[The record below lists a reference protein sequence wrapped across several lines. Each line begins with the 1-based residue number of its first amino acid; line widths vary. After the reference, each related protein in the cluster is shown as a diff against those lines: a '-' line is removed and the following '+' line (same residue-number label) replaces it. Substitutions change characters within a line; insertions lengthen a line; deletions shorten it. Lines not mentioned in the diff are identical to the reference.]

1 MKKIFAVILTLI
13 LIFSFA
19 GCDNV
24 LENKTNNTI
33 KTENS
38 SITNSNNSKAESSNN
53 SKTEGGKI
61 NDEPKKEICTHVWQ
75 QWQIVKEPN
84 CTQDGEKIRT
94 CSNCSKKEQITI
106 KKLNHIESDWIIDR
120 IATPQ
125 YEGKKHIECIYCKKE
140 IKNQSIAK
148 IDNTHKHQGVK
159 WITTKYPDCTNDGS
173 KDYICSCGF
182 TIKSETITALEHS
195 IVVDKAVDAT
205 CTYNGLTE
213 GSRCSLCNTVIV
225 EQTVIDKLP
234 HTPITDKAVPATC
247 KNTGLTE
254 GKHCSAC
261 NKVIVAQTIV
271 QKTDNH
277 TPSDWIIDT
286 EATCK
291 AEGTRHKEC
300 TECGK
305 ILKCDTIEKRT
316 EHTPMVKDVE
326 IAKGLFCGDN
336 GEYLAVVKC
345 KDCGEKISEGKYNL
359 PERHSMVN
367 DVCEIC
373 GLPQSTTAGLR
384 FDLNPD
390 KKSYSVSPNRNT
402 FSGGNIVIGVYN
414 GLSVTEVWGF
424 DMCEGLNTIV
434 IGDCVKEMDGFV
446 ECTNLKYVV
455 IGNGVKEIEEEAF
468 RDCTSLTTVRIG
480 DNVEKIGKKAFYNC
494 NKLYYAYI
502 SGAHDWRCN
511 NLYNNNVTI
520 YGSWI
525 GKEYENHYFC
535 AKYLKEYTSYEW
547 TRK

>member
-1 MKKIFAVILTLI
+1 MNRIIVFTLSIL
-13 LIFSFA
+13 LIF
-19 GCDNV
+19 V
-24 LENKTNNTI
+24 LCSCNNNNLSSNYIDENKDTVSNRSNTDSNKTNTVNTDS
-33 KTENS
+33 KNNQNS
-38 SITNSNNSKAESSNN
+38 TDSE
-53 SKTEGGKI
+53 
-61 NDEPKKEICTHVWQ
+61 CTHLWG

-84 CTQDGEKIRT
+84 CTQDGEKLRT
-94 CSNCSKKEQITI
+94 CSNCSKKEQTTI

-120 IATPQ
+120 ISTPQ
-125 YEGKKHIECIYCKKE
+125 YEGKKHTECIYCKKE

-148 IDNTHKHQGVK
+148 IDKTHKHQGVE

-205 CTYNGLTE
+205 CTSNGLTE
-213 GSRCSLCNTVIV
+213 GSHCSVCNTVIV
-225 EQTVIDKLP
+225 EQTVTDKLP

-261 NKVIVAQTIV
+261 NKVIVAQAIV
-271 QKTDNH
+271 PKTDNH
-277 TPSDWIIDT
+277 TSSGWIIDT

-291 AEGTRHKEC
+291 AKGTRHKEC

-305 ILKCDTIEKRT
+305 ILKSDTIEKRT

-326 IAKGLFCGDN
+326 IANGLFCGDD
-336 GEYLAVVKC
+336 GEYFAVVKC

-373 GLPQSTTAGLR
+373 GLPQSTTAGLC
-384 FDLNPD
+384 FILNPD
-390 KKSYSVSPNRNT
+390 KKSYYVTANRNT
-402 FSGGNIVIGVYN
+402 FLGGNIVIGVYN
-414 GLSVTEVWGF
+414 GLSVTEVGPF
-424 DMCEGLNTIV
+424 DLCEGLNSIV
-434 IGDCVKEMDGFV
+434 IGDCVKKIEVFFG
-446 ECTNLKYVV
+446 CTNLKNVV
-455 IGNGVKEIEEEAF
+455 IGNGVKEIPEEAF
-468 RDCTSLTTVRIG
+468 SDCTSLFTVTIG
-480 DNVEKIGKKAFYNC
+480 DNVEKIGEKAFYKC

-525 GKEYENHYFC
+525 GKEYENHYFG
-535 AKYLKEYTSYEW
+535 AKYLKEYATYEW